1 MEAELDRLKEQN
13 VIEPV
18 TFSEWAAS
26 IVPVLKNINSLRICG
41 DFKLTVNPVIKLDH
55 YPIPKIEDLF
65 TKLSGGVI
73 FSKLDLSQAYQQLQ
87 LEEESKKYIVI
98 NTHHGLFHYNR
109 LPFGVSSA
117 QGNFQRTMESQL
129 QEIPRTIVYLD
140 DILVTGIGEGD
151 HLKNLQNVLQKL
163 DYCGLKQKK
172 YECKFIVS
180 SISCLG
186 FNNDAQGLHPLPD
199 KVEAIQNAPA
209 PTSVIEL
216 KVF

>member
-26 IVPVLKNINSLRICG
+26 IVPVLKNNNSVCICG
-41 DFKLTVNPVIKLDH
+41 DFKLTVNPVTKLDH

-65 TKLSGGVI
+65 TKLSGGVT

-98 NTHHGLFHYNR
+98 NSHHGLFCYNR

-117 QGNFQRTMESQL
+117 QGIFQRTMESL
-129 QEIPRTIVYLD
+129 LHEIPRTIVYLD
-140 DILVTGIGEGD
+140 DILVTGISEGD
-151 HLKNLQNVLQKL
+151 HLKNLQNVLQNL
-163 DYCGLKQKK
+163 QYSGLKLKK
-172 YECKFIVS
+172 YKCKYMVS
-180 SISCLG
+180 SIPCLG
-186 FNNDAQGLHPLPD
+186 FKIDAQGLHPRYL
-199 KVEAIQNAPA
+199 IR
-209 PTSVIEL
+209 
-216 KVF
+216 

>member
-26 IVPVLKNINSLRICG
+26 IVPVLKNNNSVSICG
-41 DFKLTVNPVIKLDH
+41 DIKLTVNPITKLDH

-87 LEEESKKYIVI
+87 LEEESKKFIVI

-109 LPFGVSSA
+109 LPFEVSSA
-117 QGNFQRTMESQL
+117 QGIFQRTMESQL
-129 QEIPRTIVYLD
+129 QEILRTIVYLD

-163 DYCGLKQKK
+163 EYCGLKLKK

-186 FNNDAQGLHPLPD
+186 FNNDAQGLHPYLT
-199 KVEAIQNAPA
+199 K
-209 PTSVIEL
+209 
-216 KVF
+216 